1 MMMPYFCIDLLLSL
15 NKILLFILQK
25 KNSLNTFFKMLKK
38 KRKGIQTWK
47 ILSRCDHDKTLPS
60 KNL

>member
-1 MMMPYFCIDLLLSL
+1 MMPYFYIDLLLSL

-25 KNSLNTFFKMLKK
+25 KSLNTFFKILKK